1 MNAGLSNL
9 LTLKK
14 YLLPSTWQDVT
25 AEDDAILAVGLG
37 MAGLLEGHCARKF
50 QRTVGATQEFDA
62 AACIV
67 QLERFPLETFT
78 SLELQTEPGGD
89 WEDVTD
95 SILRHM
101 KSGMVKIDGPLAS
114 EGFATLRATFT
125 GGFWWDTTE
134 DDTGSLPSGATA
146 IPAALQMAW
155 ISQCV
160 AVYARMKNDGITA
173 ALANGSAAAASAFIN
188 GIELLPV
195 VEKMVQPYRILA
207 A

>member
-50 QRTVGATQEFDA
+50 QRTVGATQLFGA
-62 AACIV
+62 GSAV
-67 QLERFPLETFT
+67 LQLERFPLETFT
-78 SLELQTEPGGD
+78 SLELQTELGGD
-89 WEDVTD
+89 WEDVTT
-95 SILRHM
+95 SVLRASAAGVVM
-101 KSGMVKIDGPLAS
+101 TGEPL
-114 EGFATLRATFT
+114 GTDTCTLRATFT
-125 GGFWWDTTE
+125 GGFWWDTTD

-146 IPAALQMAW
+146 IPASLQTAW
-155 ISQCV
+155 FVQCK
-160 AVYARMKNDGITA
+160 AVYARIGNDATTA
-173 ALANGSAAAASAFIN
+173 ALANGNAAAASAFIN